1 MGQSSLLPFSLFPNR
16 NFSILNG
23 NTWTSVFPEFSRAT
37 NQPSVQEQLE
47 VSREF
52 CESSENVHKILCVY
66 AFHGKNAFNS
76 QIPQGM
82 TNSRV
87 KNHYIRG
94 LSMAATKL

>member
-23 NTWTSVFPEFSRAT
+23 NTWTSVFPEFNRAT

-52 CESSENVHKILCVY
+52 CESSDKCEALLLGEEKVFEY
-66 AFHGKNAFNS
+66 GD
-76 QIPQGM
+76 G
-82 TNSRV
+82 
-87 KNHYIRG
+87 
-94 LSMAATKL
+94 ATGVQVSV